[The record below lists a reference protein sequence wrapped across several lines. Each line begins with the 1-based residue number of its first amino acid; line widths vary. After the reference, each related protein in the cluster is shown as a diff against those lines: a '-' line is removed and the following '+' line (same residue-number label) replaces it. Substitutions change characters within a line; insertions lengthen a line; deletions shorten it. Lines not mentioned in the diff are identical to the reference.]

1 MRGIGTMPSEDL
13 GSRRARVRPPKKED
27 NKGKWKRRFIQFVA
41 VVVILLM
48 IFSGLVV
55 ILTGY

>member
-1 MRGIGTMPSEDL
+1 MPKDDI

-27 NKGKWKRRFIQFVA
+27 KKGKWKRRMIQLIA

-48 IFSGLVV
+48 TFSSLFVFFT
-55 ILTGY
+55 L

>member
-1 MRGIGTMPSEDL
+1 MPSEDL

-27 NKGKWKRRFIQFVA
+27 SKGKWKRRFIQFVA